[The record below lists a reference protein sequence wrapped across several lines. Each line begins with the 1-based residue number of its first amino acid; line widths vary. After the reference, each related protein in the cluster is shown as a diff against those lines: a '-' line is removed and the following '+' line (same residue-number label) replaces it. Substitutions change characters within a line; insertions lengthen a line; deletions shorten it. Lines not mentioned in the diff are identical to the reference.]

1 MGTPLR
7 RSWPVT
13 LPAVPGAGLL
23 VLATVIGFIVVTA
36 VPATGDRLAL
46 TLSDLTARPWTALS
60 YPFVQTGPLPLVLN
74 LAALALLATGLERG
88 SGGLRLL
95 VWFGAGTLA
104 GTALALLQPAAPL
117 VGSGPALLGVA
128 LGLASERVD
137 AAVSPLGTRG
147 RWLGTALAV
156 AALLPGVTPY
166 PDSTIRG
173 ALIAGLLATLVM
185 GRSKKSPAVE
195 RRIELPNSHYNP
207 PGVHHEVQLT
217 TPWDVID
224 LDALHEANR
233 EGVEVLLHRARE
245 LGPTHLSPSERELLD
260 RMATAARLT
269 AERAGAAPGSR

>member
-36 VPATGDRLAL
+36 VPAAGGRLAL
-46 TLSDLTARPWTALS
+46 TLSELTARPWTALS
-60 YPFVQTGPLPLVLN
+60 YPFVQAGPLPLVLN
-74 LAALALLATGLERG
+74 LAALVLLAAGLERG
-88 SGGLRLL
+88 AGGLRLL

-104 GTALALLQPAAPL
+104 GTALALLQPAAPML
-117 VGSGPALLGVA
+117 GSGPALIGVA

-137 AAVSPLGTRG
+137 DAARG

-156 AALLPGVTPY
+156 GALLPGVTPS
-166 PDSTIRG
+166 PDGTIRG
-173 ALIAGLLATLVM
+173 ALIGGLLATLVM
-185 GRSKKSPAVE
+185 GRSKQPPVVE

-224 LDALHEANR
+224 VTALHEANR
-233 EGVEVLLHRARE
+233 AGVELLLQRARE
-245 LGPTHLSPSERELLD
+245 LGPTHLSPADRELLD

-269 AERAGAAPGSR
+269 AERAGAGRGDR

>member
-7 RSWPVT
+7 RSWPVA

-36 VPATGDRLAL
+36 VPAAGGRLAL
-46 TLSDLTARPWTALS
+46 TLSELTSRPWTALS

-74 LAALALLATGLERG
+74 LAALVLLAAGLERG
-88 SGGLRLL
+88 AGGLRLL

-117 VGSGPALLGVA
+117 VGSGPALLG
-128 LGLASERVD
+128 LTMGLASERVD
-137 AAVSPLGTRG
+137 EAATPLGTRG

-156 AALLPGVTPY
+156 AALLPGVAPS
-166 PDSTIRG
+166 PDGTIRG

-185 GRSKKSPAVE
+185 GRSKKSPVIE
-195 RRIELPNSHYNP
+195 RRIEFPNSHYNP
-207 PGVHHEVQLT
+207 PGVHHEVRLT

-224 LDALHEANR
+224 VPALHEANR
-233 EGVEVLLHRARE
+233 AGVELLLQRARE
-245 LGPTHLSPSERELLD
+245 LGPTHLSPAGRELLD

-269 AERAGAAPGSR
+269 AERAGAAPGDC